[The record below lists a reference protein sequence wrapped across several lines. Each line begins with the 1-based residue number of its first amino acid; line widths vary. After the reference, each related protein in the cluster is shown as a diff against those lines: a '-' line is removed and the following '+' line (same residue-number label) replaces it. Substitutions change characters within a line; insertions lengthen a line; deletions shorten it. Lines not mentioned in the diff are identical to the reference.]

1 MARRTEQRRAA
12 VVALY
17 QSDVTGRP
25 AGDLVDRGA
34 SAFTRE
40 LVEGVEGERE
50 TLDESISRH
59 AIGWTLDR
67 IAPLERNILRVAVHE
82 MRNRSDIPD
91 EVAIDEAVEAAKE
104 LCSADAPGFVNGV
117 LGAIQREGVA
127 NGTAPA
133 GKGAGPADGEDGES
147 ER

>member
-1 MARRTEQRRAA
+1 VARRTDQRRAA

-25 AGDLVDRGA
+25 AGELVDRGA
-34 SAFTRE
+34 SAYTRE
-40 LVEGVEGERE
+40 LVEGVEADRE
-50 TLDESISRH
+50 TLDESIARH
-59 AIGWTLDR
+59 ASGWSLDR

-104 LCSADAPGFVNGV
+104 LCGADAPSFINGI
-117 LGAIQREGVA
+117 LGAVQRENA
-127 NGTAPA
+127 HA
-133 GKGAGPADGEDGES
+133 
-147 ER
+147 

>member
-1 MARRTEQRRAA
+1 

-25 AGDLVDRGA
+25 AEGLVDRGA

-40 LVEGVEGERE
+40 LVEGVERDRAA
-50 TLDESISRH
+50 LDESIAKH
-59 AIGWTLDR
+59 ASGWSLDR

-104 LCSADAPGFVNGV
+104 LCGADAPGFINGV
-117 LGAIQREGVA
+117 LGAVQRE
-127 NGTAPA
+127 NG
-133 GKGAGPADGEDGES
+133 GA
-147 ER
+147 R